1 MKIIKQSPTNKSEF
15 LLAPR
20 HPESGAEF
28 SVNLLRLLSDGASD
42 FYTEIVPIAEITAI
56 QKKSQNFTKFRCF
69 RLLSTTGMGQ
79 RLTRFFTFKG
89 NRIMKMT
96 ESISE
101 PASFLT
107 KEVGR
112 IVFSE
117 VTKEDLPEIFN
128 AMANIF
134 TTRRKCKLWICSG
147 SHDFWFDN
155 DKEAGLFMRTFRF
168 VIETIDEDCFDGIG
182 RARKLSN

>member
-1 MKIIKQSPTNKSEF
+1 
-15 LLAPR
+15 
-20 HPESGAEF
+20 
-28 SVNLLRLLSDGASD
+28 
-42 FYTEIVPIAEITAI
+42 
-56 QKKSQNFTKFRCF
+56 
-69 RLLSTTGMGQ
+69 
-79 RLTRFFTFKG
+79 
-89 NRIMKMT
+89 MKMT

-107 KEVGR
+107 KEVRR

-134 TTRRKCKLWICSG
+134 TTRRKCKLWICIG

-155 DKEAGLFMRTFRF
+155 DKEADLFMRTFRF